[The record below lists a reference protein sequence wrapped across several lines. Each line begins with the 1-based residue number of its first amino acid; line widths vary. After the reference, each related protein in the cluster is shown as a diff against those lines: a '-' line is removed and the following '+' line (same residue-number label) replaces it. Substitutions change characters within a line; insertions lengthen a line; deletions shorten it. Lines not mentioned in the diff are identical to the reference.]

1 MVTTREKDSLRQV
14 LAAASAALQ
23 AGNPAGADR
32 VLEPHLG
39 STAAD
44 PVLLHLAGLVRM
56 HQQRFQ
62 EAAGFFARARAADAS
77 AARLAF
83 SHATAL
89 QWLEQP
95 QEALAALK
103 DAIRLKPDYA
113 EAYFE
118 AGNILKRLGR
128 LDEAQEMFAAWA
140 RVMPGDAQAQ
150 LELGGVMLDQGHSQE
165 AETVFAG
172 ALQQPSSNHI
182 RGALHHNYAL
192 ALTRQRRNEE
202 ALEHLAKAK
211 TLNPGLPHSD
221 AIRAEILQEMK
232 RYDEAI
238 AISRRMIAEDPAN
251 PEWHKFHNEILYRL
265 DRRDEYLKSYDSA
278 PRTAPLLLSKAF
290 FLSHEK
296 RAEEALEAYR
306 QASRLS
312 PDDRLAA
319 AGVASSL
326 TMLGRYDE
334 AQAAFDRLLAR
345 NGEDGENGELYGC
358 AAEAT
363 LLGGDLPKTVT
374 LCESALAINPYD
386 QIALS
391 TMGTAF
397 RLMEDERDEA
407 LNGYDT
413 LIQTFELEAPD
424 GFSSMEDFNA
434 ELNAWLDSV
443 HPQTREYL
451 NQSLRGGTQTPDQ
464 IFGRGHDLV
473 EKIRARIDQ
482 TVTRYIAGLKQDE
495 RHPFLSRRARDFR
508 YSGSW
513 SSRLRDC
520 GFHVNHIHPQGWIS
534 SCYYVAVPAAVEDE
548 KERQGWIKFG
558 EPTFDVALKEPIR
571 RAIKPRPGRLVLFPS
586 YMWHGTV
593 PFHDAQART
602 TIAFDIVPKA

>member
-1 MVTTREKDSLRQV
+1 MVTMQEKAGVRQA
-14 LAAASAALQ
+14 LAAASSALQ
-23 AGNPAGADR
+23 AGDAGGADR
-32 VLEPHLG
+32 VLQPHLDAG
-39 STAAD
+39 D
-44 PVLLHLAGLVRM
+44 PALLHMAGLVRM
-56 HQQRFQ
+56 HQQRFAD
-62 EAAGFFARARAADAS
+62 AAGLFARARAADPRAEK
-77 AARLAF
+77 LAF

-89 QWLEQP
+89 QWLERP
-95 QEALAALK
+95 QDALAAFK
-103 DAIRLKPDYA
+103 DAIRLKPDYG

-128 LDEAQEMFAAWA
+128 LDEAQAMFRDWTHVAPA
-140 RVMPGDAQAQ
+140 DAQAR
-150 LELGGVMLDQGHSQE
+150 LELGGVMLDQGRPQD
-165 AETVFAG
+165 AEVIFAD
-172 ALQQPSSNHI
+172 ALQQPASNQI
-182 RGALHHNYAL
+182 RGALHYNYAL
-192 ALTRQRRNEE
+192 ALTRQHRGEE
-202 ALEHLAKAK
+202 ALEHFARARA
-211 TLNPGLPHSD
+211 LNPGLPHSD
-221 AIRAEILQEMK
+221 AIRAEILQALR

-238 AISRRMIAEDPAN
+238 ALSRQLIAQDPAN

-278 PRTAPLLLSKAF
+278 PKTAPLLLSRAF

-296 RAEEALEAYR
+296 RAGEALEAY
-306 QASRLS
+306 QEASRLS

-334 AQAAFDRLLAR
+334 ALAAFDALLAR
-345 NGEDGENGELYGC
+345 NSEDGELYGC
-358 AAEAT
+358 AAEAA
-363 LLGGDLPKTVT
+363 LLGGDPAKAVA
-374 LCESALAINPYD
+374 LCERAVAINPYD

-397 RLMEDERDEA
+397 RLMEDERDEQ

-413 LIQTFELEAPD
+413 LIQSFELEAPD

-434 ELNAWLDSV
+434 ELNAWLDGV
-443 HPQTREYL
+443 HPKTREYL

-464 IFGRGHDLV
+464 IFGRGHELV

-482 TVTRYIAGLKQDE
+482 AVERYIAGLKEDE
-495 RHPFLSRRARDFR
+495 KHPFLSRRARDFG

-520 GFHVNHIHPQGWIS
+520 GFHVNHVHPQGWIS
-534 SCYYVAVPAAVEDE
+534 SCYYVAVPKAVEDE

-571 RAIKPRPGRLVLFPS
+571 RAIQPRPGRLVLFPS
-586 YMWHGTV
+586 YIWHGTV
-593 PFHDAQART
+593 PFRDAQART
-602 TIAFDIVPKA
+602 TIAFDVVPKG

>member
-1 MVTTREKDSLRQV
+1 MISIREKDGIRQV
-14 LAAASAALQ
+14 LSAAGAALQ
-23 AGNPAGADR
+23 AGDVAGANQA
-32 VLEPHLG
+32 LAPYLAG
-39 STAAD
+39 SGD
-44 PVLLHLAGLVRM
+44 PALLHMAGLVRM
-56 HQQRFQ
+56 HQQHFAD
-62 EAAGFFARARAADAS
+62 AAVFFARARAADPR

-89 QWLEQP
+89 QWLER
-95 QEALAALK
+95 QEDALAALK
-103 DAIRLKPDYA
+103 DAIGLQPDYA

-128 LDEAQEMFAAWA
+128 LDEAEEMFSTWA
-140 RVMPGDAQAQ
+140 RVLPGDAQAR
-150 LELGGVMLDQGHSQE
+150 LELGGVMLDQGRTQE
-165 AETVFAG
+165 AETIFAG
-172 ALQQPSSNHI
+172 ALRQPASPQLK
-182 RGALHHNYAL
+182 GALHHNYAL
-192 ALTRQRRNEE
+192 ALSRQRRNEE

-211 TLNPGLPHSD
+211 ALNPALPHSD
-221 AIRAEILQEMK
+221 AIRAEILQELK

-238 AISRRMIAEDPAN
+238 AISRKMLAEDPAN

-290 FLSHEK
+290 FLGHEK
-296 RAEEALEAYR
+296 RAGEALEAYR
-306 QASRLS
+306 EALRLS
-312 PDDRLAA
+312 PEDRLAA

-334 AQAAFDRLLAR
+334 ALAAFDALLKQ
-345 NGEDGENGELYGC
+345 NSEDGELYGC
-358 AAEAT
+358 AAEAA
-363 LLGGDLPKTVT
+363 LLSGDYARTVA
-374 LCESALAINPYD
+374 LCERAVAINPFD
-386 QIALS
+386 QLALS

-397 RLMEDERDEA
+397 RMMEDERDEA

-413 LIQTFELEAPD
+413 LIQAIELETPQ

-434 ELNAWLDSV
+434 ELNAWLDRV
-443 HPQTREYL
+443 HPATREYL

-464 IFGRGHDLV
+464 IFGRGHALV
-473 EKIRARIDQ
+473 EKIRARIDEG
-482 TVTRYIAGLKQDE
+482 VARYIASLAEDE
-495 RHPFLSRRARDFR
+495 KHPFLSRRAKSFR

-534 SCYYVAVPAAVEDE
+534 SCYYVAVPKAVEDE

-558 EPTFDVALKEPIR
+558 EPTFNVPLKEPIR

-602 TIAFDIVPKA
+602 TIAFDIVPKG

>member
-1 MVTTREKDSLRQV
+1 MVLFPEKEGVRQA
-14 LAAASAALQ
+14 LAAAGAALQ
-23 AGNPAGADR
+23 AGDVADADR
-32 VLEPHLG
+32 TLEPHL
-39 STAAD
+39 SRSATD
-44 PVLLHLAGLVRM
+44 PALLHMAGLVKM
-56 HQQRFQ
+56 HQQRFAD
-62 EAAGFFARARAADAS
+62 AAGFFARARAADPR

-89 QWLEQP
+89 QWLERP
-95 QEALAALK
+95 EEALAALE
-103 DAIRLKPDYA
+103 DAIRLQPDYA

-118 AGNILKRLGR
+118 AGNTLKRLGR
-128 LDEAQEMFAAWA
+128 LDDAAQMFRAWS
-140 RVMPGDAQAQ
+140 RVLPGDTQAR
-150 LELGGVMLDQGHSQE
+150 LELGGVMLDQGRPQD
-165 AETVFAG
+165 AETVFAA
-172 ALQQPSSNHI
+172 ALQQRASNPI
-182 RGALHHNYAL
+182 KGSLHHHYAL
-192 ALTRQRRNEE
+192 ALTRQGRGED
-202 ALEHLAKAK
+202 ALEHFAHAKA
-211 TLNPGLPHSD
+211 LNPALPHSD
-221 AIRAEILQEMK
+221 AIRAEILQELK

-238 AISRRMIAEDPAN
+238 AISRQMIAKDPAN

-278 PRTAPLLLSKAF
+278 PRTAPILLSKAF

-296 RAEEALEAYR
+296 RAEEALETYR
-306 QASRLS
+306 EASRLS
-312 PDDRLAA
+312 PEDRLAA
-319 AGVASSL
+319 AGVASAL

-334 AQAAFDRLLAR
+334 AMAAFDRLLR
-345 NGEDGENGELYGC
+345 QGGEDGELYGC
-358 AAEAT
+358 AAEAAI
-363 LLGGDLPKTVT
+363 LSGDFAKTVA
-374 LCESALAINPYD
+374 LCERAVAINPHD

-397 RLMEDERDEA
+397 RLMEDERDEE
-407 LNGYDT
+407 LNRYDT
-413 LIQTFELEAPD
+413 LIQSFELEAPD

-443 HPQTREYL
+443 HPKTREYL

-464 IFGRGHDLV
+464 IFGKGHELV

-482 TVTRYIAGLKQDE
+482 AVARYIAGLKEDE
-495 RHPFLSRRARDFR
+495 THPFLSRRARDFR

-520 GFHVNHIHPQGWIS
+520 GFHVNHIHPEGWIS
-534 SCYYVAVPAAVEDE
+534 SCYYVVVPKAVEDE

-593 PFHDAQART
+593 PFRDAQPRT
-602 TIAFDIVPKA
+602 TIAFDVVPKS

>member
-1 MVTTREKDSLRQV
+1 MVTLQEQTDIGAV
-14 LAAASAALQ
+14 LAAASAALR
-23 AGNPAGADR
+23 AGDVVGASRAMEFHLRHAPCDPA
-32 VLEPHLG
+32 
-39 STAAD
+39 
-44 PVLLHLAGLVRM
+44 LLHMAGLVRM
-56 HQQRFQ
+56 HEQRF
-62 EAAGFFARARAADAS
+62 EDAASLFARARAADPH
-77 AARLAF
+77 AAQLAF

-89 QWLEQP
+89 QWQGRP

-113 EAYFE
+113 ESYFE
-118 AGNILKRLGR
+118 AGNILKRLGQLEDAEVLYR
-128 LDEAQEMFAAWA
+128 DWA
-140 RVMPGDAQAQ
+140 RTMPGNMQAR
-150 LELGGVMLDQGHSQE
+150 LELGVVLLELDRTQD
-165 AETVFAG
+165 AEMVLAG
-172 ALQQPSSNHI
+172 AIGQPSSNAI
-182 RGALHHNYAL
+182 KAALHHNYAL
-192 ALTRQRRNEE
+192 ALARQRRNEE
-202 ALEHLAKAK
+202 ALDHLATAKA
-211 TLNPGLPHSD
+211 LNPDLPHSD
-221 AIRAEILQEMK
+221 AIRAEILQDLK

-238 AISRRMIAEDPAN
+238 ALSRRMIADDPAN
-251 PEWHKFHNEILYRL
+251 PQWHKFHNDILYRL

-278 PRTAPLLLSKAF
+278 PRTTPLLLSKAF
-290 FLSHEK
+290 FLSHER
-296 RAEEALEAYR
+296 RAEEALETYR
-306 QASRLS
+306 EAARLS

-334 AQAAFDRLLAR
+334 ALAAFEGLLKQ
-345 NGEDGENGELYGC
+345 NSEDGELYGC
-358 AAEAT
+358 AAEAA
-363 LLGGDLPKTVT
+363 LQGGDPARAVA
-374 LCESALAINPYD
+374 LCERALTIDPCD

-391 TMGTAF
+391 MMGTAW
-397 RLMEDERDEA
+397 RLMEDARDEE

-413 LIQTFELEAPD
+413 LIRAFELEAPD

-443 HPQTREYL
+443 HPKTREYL

-482 TVTRYIAGLKQDE
+482 TVARYIADLKEDDS
-495 RHPFLSRRARDFR
+495 HPFLARRARDFR

-534 SCYYVAVPAAVEDE
+534 SCYYVSVPAAVEDE
-548 KERQGWIKFG
+548 KQRQGWIKFG
-558 EPTFDVALKEPIR
+558 EPAFDVALKEPVR
-571 RAIKPRPGRLVLFPS
+571 RAIQPRPGRLVLFPS

-602 TIAFDIVPKA
+602 TIAFDVVPRA